1 MSDYEFTLPIY
12 GVVKP
17 TKNNKNCALTFNW
30 AQAANSWTYNAAKKK
45 FKLAMQEQLNQFD
58 PIEGQIKIHYVYY
71 AKRNG
76 TDVDN
81 FVAVVKKFFQDCLS
95 ESGLIPDDNSKF
107 IIGSSEG
114 YAGID
119 KHSPRVE
126 AFITV
131 MQ

>member
-1 MSDYEFTLPIY
+1 MSDYKFILPIY
-12 GVVKP
+12 GVIKP
-17 TKNNKNCALTFNW
+17 KKNNKNCAITFNW
-30 AQAANSWTYNAAKKK
+30 AQAANNWDYNKAKKK
-45 FKLAMQEQLNQFD
+45 FKLMMQEQINSFD

-81 FVAVVKKFFQDCLS
+81 FVSVAKKFYQDCLS
-95 ESGLIPDDNSKF
+95 EGGLIPDDNSRF
-107 IIGSSEG
+107 ILGSSEE

-119 KHSPRVE
+119 KLNPRVE

-131 MQ
+131 L